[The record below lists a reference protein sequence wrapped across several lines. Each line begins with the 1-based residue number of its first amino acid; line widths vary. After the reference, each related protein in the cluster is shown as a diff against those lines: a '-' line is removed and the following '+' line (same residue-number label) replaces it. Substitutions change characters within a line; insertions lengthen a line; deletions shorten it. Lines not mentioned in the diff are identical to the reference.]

1 MSFDPNARLD
11 PDQLQDRRGRVGGR
25 GIAVGGGGVGLVLVI
40 AYLLLGGDPS
50 ALVVDGGGAGAVSG
64 PDSTT
69 LQAEC
74 QTGTDANTRADCR
87 IVGYVNS
94 IQAYWSDA
102 FAASGERYTEA
113 DTVLFTGQTSTGC
126 GLASSAVGPFYCP
139 NDASIYLDLGF
150 FDALQQRFGARGG
163 DFAEAY
169 VVAHEYGHHI
179 QDLLGYL
186 AAARDSGADGA
197 SVRIELMAD
206 CLAGVWANHAT
217 ETGFLL
223 PLTQADVAEA
233 LDAAA
238 AVGDDRIQSRTEGQ
252 VSPESWTHGSSE
264 QRQEWFTTGIQSGNA
279 DDCNTFD
286 SGG

>member
-50 ALVVDGGGAGAVSG
+50 QLVLDGSGAGAVTG

-74 QTGTDANTRADCR
+74 ETGTDANTRADCR

-94 IQAYWSDA
+94 IQAYWTDA
-102 FAASGERYTEA
+102 FAASGERYTES
-113 DTVLFTGQTSTGC
+113 DTVLFTDQTSTGC

-150 FDALQQRFGARGG
+150 FDALQERFGARGG

-169 VVAHEYGHHI
+169 VVAHEYGHHV
-179 QDLLGYL
+179 QDLLGVL
-186 AAARDSGADGA
+186 AQCARLRRRGRVRAHRADGRLPGWGLGHQCDRDRVPGA
-197 SVRIELMAD
+197 SD
-206 CLAGVWANHAT
+206 AG
-217 ETGFLL
+217 GC
-223 PLTQADVAEA
+223 
-233 LDAAA
+233 
-238 AVGDDRIQSRTEGQ
+238 R
-252 VSPESWTHGSSE
+252 
-264 QRQEWFTTGIQSGNA
+264 
-279 DDCNTFD
+279 
-286 SGG
+286 

>member
-25 GIAVGGGGVGLVLVI
+25 GIAVGGGGLGLVLVI

-50 ALVVDGGGAGAVSG
+50 QLIVDGGGAGAVSG

-102 FAASGERYTEA
+102 FTASGERYTDA
-113 DTVLFTGQTSTGC
+113 DTVLFTGQTSTAC

-169 VVAHEYGHHI
+169 VVAHEYGHHV

-186 AAARDSGADGA
+186 ATARDSGAAGA

-264 QRQEWFTTGIQSGNA
+264 QRQTWFTTGIQSGNA
-279 DDCNTFD
+279 DACDTFA
-286 SGG
+286 GGE

>member
-1 MSFDPNARLD
+1 MATHRS
-11 PDQLQDRRGRVGGR
+11 
-25 GIAVGGGGVGLVLVI
+25 
-40 AYLLLGGDPS
+40 S
-50 ALVVDGGGAGAVSG
+50 SSTGGAGAVSG

-74 QTGTDANTRADCR
+74 ETGTDANTRADCR

-102 FAASGERYTEA
+102 FAASGERYTES
-113 DTVLFTGQTSTGC
+113 DTILFTDQTSTGC

-169 VVAHEYGHHI
+169 VVAHEYGHHV
-179 QDLLGYL
+179 QDLLGVL
-186 AAARDSGADGA
+186 ATARDSGAGGA

-206 CLAGVWANHAT
+206 CLSGVWASNAT
-217 ETGFLL
+217 ETGFLV

-238 AVGDDRIQSRTEGQ
+238 AVGDDRIQARTEGQ
-252 VSPESWTHGSSE
+252 VNPESWTHGSSE
-264 QRQEWFTTGIQSGNA
+264 ERQAWFTTGFDAGNA
-279 DDCNTFD
+279 DACDTF
-286 SGG
+286 SE